1 MTPGPSP
8 KWMRSLRS
16 ALAGATTAFAALRSR
31 PAPARVAAFV
41 APRPAPARATAVF
54 TALLL
59 TLTVPPT
66 TARSDTGPDS
76 LVVRTDRGLVRGTAA
91 RDGGRV
97 FQGIPFAAPPTGELR
112 WRPPRSAARWS
123 GTRDATAPAHPCP
136 QLPLTLLPDGGPV
149 LPGESNRTGST
160 VEDCLYL
167 NVRTPARTSGRPL
180 PVLVWLHGGAN
191 AYGAGSDYDGAALAA
206 RGVVVVTVN
215 YRLGALGFLA
225 HPALSAESTDRASG
239 DYGLMDQQ
247 AALRWVL
254 RNVGAFGGDRNRVT
268 LGGQSAGSADT
279 CLHIASPTAKGLFHR
294 GIQQSGA
301 CAADG
306 GLTPLTLDAAER
318 KGSDFAASVGCTET
332 TKAAACLRAVPTT
345 ELIRASGTG
354 TASLWAPNI
363 GPHIL
368 PRTPRTAW
376 AEGRVNAVP
385 TLSGNTHDEYRY
397 FTALYVDLLGGG
409 PLTPDSYAA
418 LIRLQYGDRAAA
430 VLDTYPASAYPSPNL
445 AYSAVG
451 TDQRFACPARA
462 DSLLYGNRVPVYA
475 YEFHDSQ
482 APPFIPAP
490 HTPQG
495 AFHASELAYL
505 FPTDALAPLTPAQRR
520 LSTTMTAYWARF
532 AATGNPNAPGTP
544 PWPRYTA
551 TGDRIQVL
559 APDRVGPTT
568 GFAADHHCQ
577 FWQHSRV
584 PEQP

>member
-1 MTPGPSP
+1 
-8 KWMRSLRS
+8 MRAPSLRH
-16 ALAGATTAFAALRSR
+16 ALARAA
-31 PAPARVAAFV
+31 AA
-41 APRPAPARATAVF
+41 AA
-54 TALLL
+54 ALLL
-59 TLTVPPT
+59 SLTVPSP
-66 TARSDTGPDS
+66 TARAASGPDS
-76 LVVRTDRGLVRGTAA
+76 LVVRTDRGWVRGAA
-91 RDGGRV
+91 VHDGGRV
-97 FQGIPFAAPPTGELR
+97 FQGIPFAAPPTGALR
-112 WRPPRSAARWS
+112 WRPPRSAARW
-123 GTRDATAPAHPCP
+123 TAVRDATEPAHPCP

-167 NVRTPARTSGRPL
+167 NVHTPARTSGRPL

-191 AYGAGSDYDGAALAA
+191 AYGAGSDYDGAALAS

-225 HPALSAESTDRASG
+225 HPALSAESADHASG
-239 DYGLMDQQ
+239 GYGLMDQQ
-247 AALRWVL
+247 AALHWVR
-254 RNVGAFGGDRNRVT
+254 RNIGAFGGDGNRVT

-279 CLHIASPTAKGLFHR
+279 CLHIASPTAKDLFHR
-294 GIQQSGA
+294 AIQQSGS

-318 KGSDFAASVGCTET
+318 KGIDFATLVGCTDPT
-332 TKAAACLRAVPTT
+332 TATACLRTVPVT
-345 ELIRASGTG
+345 ELIRPIGTG
-354 TASLWAPNI
+354 ASSLWSPNT
-363 GPHIL
+363 GPRIL
-368 PRTPRTAW
+368 PRPPHEAW

-385 TLSGNTHDEYRY
+385 TLSGSTHDEYRY

-409 PLTPDSYAA
+409 PLTPASYAA
-418 LIRLQYGDRAAA
+418 LIQLQHGNRAAA

-462 DSLLYGNRVPVYA
+462 DSRLYGNRAPVYA
-475 YEFHDSQ
+475 YEFHDPQ

-505 FPTDALAPLTPAQRR
+505 FPMDAVPPLTPAQRR
-520 LSTTMTAYWARF
+520 LSATMTAYWARF
-532 AATGNPNAPGTP
+532 AATGDPNSPGTE

-551 TGDRIQVL
+551 DEDRIQVL
-559 APDRVGPTT
+559 TPDRVGPTT
-568 GFAADHHCQ
+568 GFAADHHCA
-577 FWQHSRV
+577 FWQPSPGPRGA
-584 PEQP
+584 ER

>member
-254 RNVGAFGGDRNRVT
+254 RNVGAFGGDRNRLT

-306 GLTPLTLDAAER
+306 GLTPSRSTRPSERKRLRGLGRLHRDDEGGGLPACGTHHRTDPRHRNRNRLPVGPEHRSPHPPPHSADGVGRGTSERGPHAER
-318 KGSDFAASVGCTET
+318 
-332 TKAAACLRAVPTT
+332 
-345 ELIRASGTG
+345 
-354 TASLWAPNI
+354 
-363 GPHIL
+363 
-368 PRTPRTAW
+368 
-376 AEGRVNAVP
+376 
-385 TLSGNTHDEYRY
+385 
-397 FTALYVDLLGGG
+397 
-409 PLTPDSYAA
+409 
-418 LIRLQYGDRAAA
+418 
-430 VLDTYPASAYPSPNL
+430 
-445 AYSAVG
+445 
-451 TDQRFACPARA
+451 
-462 DSLLYGNRVPVYA
+462 
-475 YEFHDSQ
+475 
-482 APPFIPAP
+482 
-490 HTPQG
+490 
-495 AFHASELAYL
+495 
-505 FPTDALAPLTPAQRR
+505 
-520 LSTTMTAYWARF
+520 
-532 AATGNPNAPGTP
+532 
-544 PWPRYTA
+544 
-551 TGDRIQVL
+551 
-559 APDRVGPTT
+559 
-568 GFAADHHCQ
+568 
-577 FWQHSRV
+577 QH
-584 PEQP
+584 P

>member
-1 MTPGPSP
+1 
-8 KWMRSLRS
+8 MRAPSLRH
-16 ALAGATTAFAALRSR
+16 AL
-31 PAPARVAAFV
+31 
-41 APRPAPARATAVF
+41 ARATAAVA
-54 TALLL
+54 ALLL
-59 TLTVPPT
+59 SLTVPAPA
-66 TARSDTGPDS
+66 ARADSGPGS
-76 LVVRTDRGLVRGTAA
+76 LAVRTDRGWVRGAA
-91 RDGGRV
+91 DRDGGRV

-112 WRPPRSAARWS
+112 WRPPQPAARWS
-123 GTRDATAPAHPCP
+123 GVRDATEPADPCP

-160 VEDCLYL
+160 TEDCLYL
-167 NVRTPARTSGRPL
+167 NVWTPARTGGRPL
-180 PVLVWLHGGAN
+180 PVLVWLHGGGN
-191 AYGAGSDYDGAALAA
+191 VYGAGSDYDGAALAA

-225 HPALSAESTDRASG
+225 HPALSAESADHASG

-247 AALRWVL
+247 AALRWVR
-254 RNVGAFGGDRNRVT
+254 RNIGAFGGDRNRVT

-294 GIQQSGA
+294 AIQQSGS

-318 KGSDFAASVGCTET
+318 KGSDFAASVGCTYPT
-332 TKAAACLRAVPTT
+332 TAAACLRAVPTT
-345 ELIRASGTG
+345 ELIRATGTG
-354 TASLWAPNI
+354 ASSLWGPNT
-363 GPHIL
+363 GPRVL
-368 PRTPRTAW
+368 PRPPHEAW

-409 PLTPDSYAA
+409 PLTPASYAA
-418 LIRLQYGDRAAA
+418 LIRLQHGDRAAA
-430 VLDTYPASAYPSPNL
+430 VLDTYPAPAYPSPNL

-462 DSLLYGNRVPVYA
+462 DSRLYSTRAAVYA
-475 YEFHDSQ
+475 YEFHDPQ

-505 FPTDALAPLTPAQRR
+505 FPTDALPPLNPAQRR
-520 LSTTMTAYWARF
+520 LSATMTAYWARF
-532 AATGNPNAPGTP
+532 TATGDPNAPGTP
-544 PWPRYTA
+544 RWPRYTA
-551 TGDRIQVL
+551 DGDRVQVL

-568 GFAADHHCQ
+568 GFAADHHCA
-577 FWQHSRV
+577 FWQSSPVHRGAV
-584 PEQP
+584 R

>member
-1 MTPGPSP
+1 
-8 KWMRSLRS
+8 MRAPSLRP
-16 ALAGATTAFAALRSR
+16 LL
-31 PAPARVAAFV
+31 
-41 APRPAPARATAVF
+41 ARATAALA
-54 TALLL
+54 ALLL
-59 TLTVPPT
+59 SLTVPAP
-66 TARSDTGPDS
+66 TARAASDPDS
-76 LVVRTDRGLVRGTAA
+76 LVVRTDRGWVRGAA
-91 RDGGRV
+91 VRDGGRV
-97 FQGIPFAAPPTGELR
+97 FHGIPFAAPPTGEMR
-112 WRPPRSAARWS
+112 WRPPRPAARWS

-167 NVRTPARTSGRPL
+167 NVWTPARSNSRPL

-225 HPALSAESTDRASG
+225 HPALSAESADHASG

-247 AALRWVL
+247 AALHWVR
-254 RNVGAFGGDRNRVT
+254 RNIGAFGGDRDRVT

-294 GIQQSGA
+294 AIQQSGA
-301 CAADG
+301 CAGGG

-318 KGSDFAASVGCTET
+318 KGGDFAASVGCTDPAT
-332 TKAAACLRAVPTT
+332 AASCLRAVPTT
-345 ELIRASGTG
+345 ELIRVTG
-354 TASLWAPNI
+354 TAAASLWAPNT
-363 GPHIL
+363 GPQVL
-368 PRTPRTAW
+368 PRPPHTAW

-385 TLSGNTHDEYRY
+385 ALSGSTRDEYRY

-418 LIRLQYGDRAAA
+418 LIGLQYGNRAAE
-430 VLDTYPASAYPSPNL
+430 VLDAYPASAYPSPNL

-451 TDQRFACPARA
+451 TDQRFACPARD
-462 DSLLYGNRVPVYA
+462 DSRLYSSRTPVYA
-475 YEFHDSQ
+475 YEFADPQ

-520 LSTTMTAYWARF
+520 LSVTMTAYWARF

-551 TGDRIQVL
+551 AGDHIQVL

-568 GFAADHHCQ
+568 DFAADHHCP
-577 FWQHSRV
+577 FWHPSPALQGAVR
-584 PEQP
+584 

>member
-1 MTPGPSP
+1 MTPSHPTP
-8 KWMRSLRS
+8 HWYPERRMRAPRLRPT
-16 ALAGATTAFAALRSR
+16 LARAIAAFAAL
-31 PAPARVAAFV
+31 
-41 APRPAPARATAVF
+41 
-54 TALLL
+54 LLSP
-59 TLTVPPT
+59 TVPPP
-66 TARSDTGPDS
+66 TARADSGPDS
-76 LVVRTDRGLVRGTAA
+76 LVVRTDRGWVRGAA
-91 RDGGRV
+91 VRDGGRV
-97 FQGIPFAAPPTGELR
+97 FHGIPFAAPPTGELR
-112 WRPPRSAARWS
+112 WRPPRPTARWS
-123 GTRDATAPAHPCP
+123 GIRDATEPAHPCP

-160 VEDCLYL
+160 VEDCLHL
-167 NVRTPARTSGRPL
+167 NVRTPARISGRPL

-191 AYGAGSDYDGAALAA
+191 TYGAGSDYDGTSLAA

-225 HPALSAESTDRASG
+225 HPALSAQSADRASG

-247 AALRWVL
+247 AALHWVR
-254 RNVGAFGGDRNRVT
+254 RNIGAFGGDRDRVT

-294 GIQQSGA
+294 AIQQSGA

-318 KGSDFAASVGCTET
+318 KGSVFAASVGCTDPT
-332 TKAAACLRAVPTT
+332 TAARCLRAVPTT
-345 ELIRASGTG
+345 ELIRATGTG
-354 TASLWAPNI
+354 TASLWAPNT
-363 GPHIL
+363 GPRVL
-368 PRTPRTAW
+368 PRPPRTAW

-418 LIRLQYGDRAAA
+418 LIRLQHGNRAAA

-462 DSLLYGNRVPVYA
+462 DSRLYANRAPVYA
-475 YEFHDSQ
+475 YEFHDAQ

-520 LSTTMTAYWARF
+520 LSATMTAYWAHF
-532 AATGNPNAPGTP
+532 VATGDPNAPGTT
-544 PWPRYTA
+544 PWPRYA
-551 TGDRIQVL
+551 AARDRIQVL

-568 GFAADHHCQ
+568 WFAADHHCP
-577 FWQHSRV
+577 FWQSAPVSRGAMR
-584 PEQP
+584 

>member
-1 MTPGPSP
+1 MTPAASRRWLGA
-8 KWMRSLRS
+8 LRLRPTP
-16 ALAGATTAFAALRSR
+16 ARVTAVFAAL
-31 PAPARVAAFV
+31 
-41 APRPAPARATAVF
+41 
-54 TALLL
+54 LLSL
-59 TLTVPPT
+59 
-66 TARSDTGPDS
+66 TGPLPTAHSHSGPES
-76 LVVRTDRGLVRGTAA
+76 LVVHTDRGWVRGTAV
-91 RDGGRV
+91 RDGGRA

-112 WRPPRSAARWS
+112 WRPPRPAARWS

-149 LPGESNRTGST
+149 LPGESNLTGST

-167 NVRTPARTSGRPL
+167 NVRTPARTHGRPL

-191 AYGAGSDYDGAALAA
+191 AYGAGSDYDGVALAA
-206 RGVVVVTVN
+206 HGVVVVTVN

-225 HPALSAESTDRASG
+225 HPALSAESADRASG

-247 AALRWVL
+247 AALRWVR
-254 RNVGAFGGDRNRVT
+254 RNIDAFGGDRNRVT
-268 LGGQSAGSADT
+268 LAGQSAGSADT

-294 GIQQSGA
+294 AIQQSGA

-306 GLTPLTLDAAER
+306 GLTPLTLAAAER
-318 KGSDFAASVGCTET
+318 KGGVFAASVGCTDPLN
-332 TKAAACLRAVPTT
+332 AAGCLRSVPTT
-345 ELIRASGTG
+345 ELIRATGTG
-354 TASLWAPNI
+354 AAAALWAPNT
-363 GPHIL
+363 GPRVL
-368 PRTPRTAW
+368 PRTPQTAW

-418 LIRLQYGDRAAA
+418 LIRLHHGARAAA
-430 VLDTYPASAYPSPNL
+430 VLNTYPASAYPSPNL

-462 DSLLYGNRVPVYA
+462 DSRLYGTRAPVYA
-475 YEFHDSQ
+475 YEFHDAQ

-520 LSTTMTAYWARF
+520 LSATMTAYWARF

-559 APDRVGPTT
+559 APDRVEPTT
-568 GFAADHHCQ
+568 GFAADHHCA
-577 FWQHSRV
+577 FWQPAPIPGAAAR
-584 PEQP
+584 

>member
-1 MTPGPSP
+1 
-8 KWMRSLRS
+8 MRDPRLRH
-16 ALAGATTAFAALRSR
+16 T
-31 PAPARVAAFV
+31 
-41 APRPAPARATAVF
+41 PARALAAF
-54 TALLL
+54 AALLL
-59 TLTVPPT
+59 TLTVPPL
-66 TARSDTGPDS
+66 TARAHSGSGS
-76 LVVRTDRGLVRGTAA
+76 LLVRTDRGWVRGAA
-91 RDGGRV
+91 VRDGGRV
-97 FQGIPFAAPPTGELR
+97 FQGIPFAAPPKGELR
-112 WRPPRSAARWS
+112 WRPPRPAARWS

-167 NVRTPARTSGRPL
+167 NVRTPARSSGRPL

-191 AYGAGSDYDGAALAA
+191 AYGAGSDYDGTALAA

-225 HPALSAESTDRASG
+225 HPALSAESADHASG

-247 AALRWVL
+247 AALRWVR
-254 RNVGAFGGDRNRVT
+254 RNIDAFGGDRNRVT

-294 GIQQSGA
+294 AIQQSGA

-318 KGSDFAASVGCTET
+318 KGSDFATSVGCTDPT
-332 TKAAACLRAVPTT
+332 TAAGCLRAVPTT
-345 ELIRASGTG
+345 QLIRATGTG
-354 TASLWAPNI
+354 AASLWAPNT
-363 GPHIL
+363 GPRLL
-368 PRTPRTAW
+368 PRPPRTAW

-409 PLTPDSYAA
+409 PLTPVSYTA
-418 LIRLQYGDRAAA
+418 LIRLQHGNRAAA

-462 DSLLYGNRVPVYA
+462 DSRLYGNRAPVHA
-475 YEFHDSQ
+475 YEFHDAQ

-505 FPTDALAPLTPAQRR
+505 FPTDAVAPLTPAQRR
-520 LSTTMTAYWARF
+520 LSATMTAYWARF
-532 AATGNPNAPGTP
+532 AATGDPNAPGTP
-544 PWPRYTA
+544 PWPRYT
-551 TGDRIQVL
+551 TEGDRIQVL

-568 GFAADHHCQ
+568 AFAADHHCP
-577 FWQHSRV
+577 FWQPAPV
-584 PEQP
+584 PRGAVP